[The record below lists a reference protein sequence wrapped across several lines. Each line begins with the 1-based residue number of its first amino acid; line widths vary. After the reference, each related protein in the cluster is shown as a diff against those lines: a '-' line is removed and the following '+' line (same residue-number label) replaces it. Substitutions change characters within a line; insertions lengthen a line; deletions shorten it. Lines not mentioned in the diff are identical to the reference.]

1 MSDNKSLFPRFALV
15 DWAVRNQITV
25 SVLTVIITISGFLA
39 YRAMPAES
47 FPEVVQPT
55 IFIGT
60 PYPGNSPVD
69 MERLVTRPLE
79 KQLNTISGVDK
90 IKSTSVQGF
99 SSIEVRF
106 DFKVG
111 VDEALRKVK
120 DKVDAVQSSADF
132 PKDLPADPNIF
143 ELNIAELQPIMNIN
157 LSGEFTADQLE
168 DYAKHLEEKIEDISS
183 IASVD
188 LRGVDDKEVE
198 IAVDLQKMENLDISF
213 NGISDAIKYENMS
226 VSGGDLLVDG
236 YRRNIRVLGEFE
248 SMQDIE
254 NIIVKQEKGA
264 IVYLRDIATV
274 KFTNVDRESYAREFK
289 NPVVS
294 LDVKKRSGENLIKVS
309 ASINEV
315 IAEARKSYFPKN
327 LALSVTND
335 QSNRTKNQVGELE
348 NSIIFGIILVVLV
361 LTFFLGLRNALFVGI
376 AIPLSML
383 LSFLILNSLGVTL
396 NFMVLFGLVLALGML
411 VDNGIVIVENIYR
424 FRTLGYSAKEASMLG
439 SGEVAMPIISSTA
452 TTLAA
457 FLPLALW
464 PGLIGEFMKFLPLT
478 LIVVLGSS
486 LFVALVVN
494 PALASRYMK
503 LEADVVNRPKWTK
516 IGAGLTVV
524 GLILNLA
531 LGFTTWGNLLF
542 WPGILTLIY
551 LWGIEPLTNKFMAG
565 GLPRLERWYEG
576 KVQKILSKNNAAKTL
591 LATVGLFVLSFILM
605 AVIPP
610 KVVFFPDNQP
620 NLANIYIEMP
630 VGTDIEETNRI
641 TKEMED
647 QIEGLLKVYEY
658 PVDGKPYNY
667 MVESVIAQV
676 GKGTSDP
683 NEGPANQATPNKAK
697 VVVAFR
703 EMKYRLDAEGNRV
716 ASADV
721 LNLLRDNIST
731 IPGVLIAVE
740 KDQNG
745 PPQGAPI
752 NIELSGD
759 NYEELLVAAEGLRK
773 TLVNSRIKG
782 YDELKIDVAG
792 DKPELPIVVD
802 RAKARSLGVSTGQ
815 IGDALRTALFGKEIS
830 RYKEGESDYPI
841 NIRFDDR
848 FRFNLESLMNQ
859 KITFRDQSSG
869 RIKQV
874 PISSIATPSKTATF
888 TAVKRNDLNRVITVY
903 SGIEEGANA
912 NLIIAEMQQLLKNY
926 ELPKGVAL
934 DFTGQQEEQ
943 AKELG
948 FLSGALLIAVFL
960 IFLIMVGQFNS
971 ARIPFLILT
980 TVILSFIG
988 VLLGLLIFRMDFV
1001 IIMTMIGI
1009 ISLAGVVVNNAIVL
1023 ADYGTHLINRR
1034 KADLG
1039 LDENVPL
1046 PEADLAPVLAEAGR
1060 TRLRPVLLTAITT
1073 VLGLI
1078 PLATGMNLDF
1088 FSLITNN
1095 DPMIYFGGDTVAFWG
1110 PISWTVIFGLTFATF
1125 LTLVIMPVLLLL
1137 TERSRSRRYYRKVA

>member
-1 MSDNKSLFPRFALV
+1 
-15 DWAVRNQITV
+15 
-25 SVLTVIITISGFLA
+25 
-39 YRAMPAES
+39 
-47 FPEVVQPT
+47 
-55 IFIGT
+55 
-60 PYPGNSPVD
+60 
-69 MERLVTRPLE
+69 
-79 KQLNTISGVDK
+79 
-90 IKSTSVQGF
+90 
-99 SSIEVRF
+99 
-106 DFKVG
+106 
-111 VDEALRKVK
+111 
-120 DKVDAVQSSADF
+120 
-132 PKDLPADPNIF
+132 
-143 ELNIAELQPIMNIN
+143 
-157 LSGEFTADQLE
+157 
-168 DYAKHLEEKIEDISS
+168 
-183 IASVD
+183 
-188 LRGVDDKEVE
+188 
-198 IAVDLQKMENLDISF
+198 
-213 NGISDAIKYENMS
+213 
-226 VSGGDLLVDG
+226 
-236 YRRNIRVLGEFE
+236 
-248 SMQDIE
+248 
-254 NIIVKQEKGA
+254 
-264 IVYLRDIATV
+264 
-274 KFTNVDRESYAREFK
+274 
-289 NPVVS
+289 
-294 LDVKKRSGENLIKVS
+294 
-309 ASINEV
+309 
-315 IAEARKSYFPKN
+315 
-327 LALSVTND
+327 
-335 QSNRTKNQVGELE
+335 
-348 NSIIFGIILVVLV
+348 
-361 LTFFLGLRNALFVGI
+361 VGI

-411 VDNGIVIVENIYR
+411 VDNGVVIVENIYR

-439 SGEVAMPIISSTA
+439 SGEVAMPIIASTA

-464 PGLIGEFMKFLPLT
+464 PGLIGEFMKYLPLT

-647 QIEGLLKVYEY
+647 QIEGLLKAYEY

-703 EMKYRLDAEGNRV
+703 EMKYRLDAEGSRV

-759 NYEELLVAAEGLRK
+759 NYEELLAAAEGLRK

-1137 TERSRSRRYYRKVA
+1137 TERGRSRRYYRKVA

>member
-15 DWAVRNQITV
+15 DWAVRNQITI

-168 DYAKHLEEKIEDISS
+168 DYATYLEEKIEDIPS

-264 IVYLRDIATV
+264 IVYLRDIAKV
-274 KFTNVDRESYAREFK
+274 QFTNVDRESYAREFK

-315 IAEARKSYFPKN
+315 IAEARESYFPKN

-411 VDNGIVIVENIYR
+411 VDNGVVIVENIYR

-464 PGLIGEFMKFLPLT
+464 PGLIGEFMKYLPLT

-516 IGAGLTVV
+516 IGAGLAVV

-531 LGFTTWGNLLF
+531 LGFTTLGNLLF
-542 WPGILTLIY
+542 WPGFLTLIY

-576 KVQKILSKNNAAKTL
+576 NVQKILSKNNAAKTL

-605 AVIPP
+605 AIIPP

-683 NEGPANQATPNKAK
+683 NEGPANQATPHKAK
-697 VVVAFR
+697 IVVAFR
-703 EMKYRLDAEGNRV
+703 EMKYRLDAEGSRV

-759 NYEELLVAAEGLRK
+759 DYEELLVAAEGLRK

-782 YDELKIDVAG
+782 YDELKIDVTG
-792 DKPELPIVVD
+792 DKPELPIIVD
-802 RAKARSLGVSTGQ
+802 RAKARTLGVSTGQ

-874 PISSIATPSKTATF
+874 PISAIATPSKTATF
-888 TAVKRNDLNRVITVY
+888 SAVKRNDLNRVITVY

-960 IFLIMVGQFNS
+960 IFLIIVGQFNS

-1009 ISLAGVVVNNAIVL
+1009 ISLSGVVVNNAIVL
-1023 ADYGTHLINRR
+1023 ADYGTQLINRR
-1034 KADLG
+1034 KAELG

-1046 PEADLAPVLAEAGR
+1046 PEAELAPVLSEAGR

-1137 TERSRSRRYYRKVA
+1137 TERGRSRRYYRKAA